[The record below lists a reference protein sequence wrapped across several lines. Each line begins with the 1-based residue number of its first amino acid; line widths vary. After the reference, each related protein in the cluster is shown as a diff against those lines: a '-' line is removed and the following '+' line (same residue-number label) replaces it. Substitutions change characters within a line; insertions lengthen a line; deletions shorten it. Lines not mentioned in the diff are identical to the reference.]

1 MRDDERARIP
11 IEGVFGRAKT
21 RYSLSRIMTKRP
33 DTSETAIALAF
44 LVMNL
49 DTLLHQLSSALLS
62 VLMRLADSR
71 FTRPLFTLIEE

>member
-1 MRDDERARIP
+1 
-11 IEGVFGRAKT
+11 
-21 RYSLSRIMTKRP
+21 MTKRP

-49 DTLLHQLSSALLS
+49 DTLLHQLASALLS

-71 FTRPLFTLIEE
+71 FTRPLSTLIKE